1 MLEIP
6 GLRKSFGSLGFAAVF
21 GAIALS
27 RVRGE
32 EA

>member
-1 MLEIP
+1 MSYKKLAI
-6 GLRKSFGSLGFAAVF
+6 SFGSLGFAAVF